1 MLLGE
6 NGIES
11 GAEGHELR
19 FDALDERGC
28 AKRIEHF
35 KQKLLADID
44 LGKMWRGEKTAD
56 EPFLVLENVE
66 AIADGL
72 LPFESGVTGE
82 GARVDEFAD
91 QMLRRAIVPIE
102 IVTPQFRFFV
112 KEWLKQAR
120 MELAQIDNVHG
131 WPECPLGRLYY
142 IAPDLPQGERVGSIN
157 GGKFARFGLS
167 IVTNQQS
174 RCPPARRGTML
185 NCAAVGNGVL
195 GRSMNPTSNLKRLS
209 ARFGRVAGS
218 LLALVLFV
226 ILAAVTISGYLLY
239 QILMPPRS
247 AANVDV
253 TLLMGHPTVYSFDI
267 PGEGSREGWFF
278 PGLLRAPTIV
288 LCHGYGSQRADIL
301 TLVTALQEHQ
311 FNVFLFDFIG
321 HGGAPGRTTLGYQET
336 RELLAAINGLATRED
351 IDRSRFGVWGTDLGA
366 YAGLAAAV
374 QDPRIEAIAVDSV
387 YDQPSDFLTIQVGH
401 TGLGSLPLVKTF
413 CLFGFGM
420 LNYKDRGAPPLISR
434 LGRLQGIPKLF
445 IESND
450 KPDLD
455 RETLQMFQ
463 IAPPPKDQ
471 AADSM
476 TYAEMSDEGRRNYE
490 NLVVTFFLQHLPPS
504 GQPAQ

>member
-1 MLLGE
+1 
-6 NGIES
+6 
-11 GAEGHELR
+11 
-19 FDALDERGC
+19 
-28 AKRIEHF
+28 
-35 KQKLLADID
+35 
-44 LGKMWRGEKTAD
+44 
-56 EPFLVLENVE
+56 
-66 AIADGL
+66 
-72 LPFESGVTGE
+72 
-82 GARVDEFAD
+82 
-91 QMLRRAIVPIE
+91 
-102 IVTPQFRFFV
+102 
-112 KEWLKQAR
+112 
-120 MELAQIDNVHG
+120 
-131 WPECPLGRLYY
+131 
-142 IAPDLPQGERVGSIN
+142 
-157 GGKFARFGLS
+157 
-167 IVTNQQS
+167 
-174 RCPPARRGTML
+174 ML

-195 GRSMNPTSNLKRLS
+195 RREMNPTSSLKRVS
-209 ARFGRVAGS
+209 ARLARVAGS

-226 ILAAVTISGYLLY
+226 VLAVATISGYLLY
-239 QILMPPRS
+239 QILTPPRN

-311 FNVFLFDFIG
+311 FNVFLFDFVG
-321 HGGAPGRTTLGYQET
+321 HGAVAGRTTLGYEET
-336 RELLAAINGLATRED
+336 RELLAAIKGLANRED

-387 YDQPSDFLTIQVGH
+387 YDQPSDFLTIQVGQ

-413 CLFGFGM
+413 CLFGFRM
-420 LNYKDRGAPPLISR
+420 LNYDDRAVPPLISR

-445 IESND
+445 IESTD

-455 RETLQMFQ
+455 RETLRMFQ
-463 IAPPPKDQ
+463 IAPPPKDHS
-471 AADSM
+471 ADTM